1 MDAFLIFSAVL
12 VVAAVLLVYAGVKT
26 VPQGQHWTV
35 LRFGQYT
42 RTLQPGLQLIIPFV
56 DTIGSRMSVMEG
68 VLDIPRQ
75 TVISSDNANVEADAV
90 AFYRVDDV
98 AKASYQIQK
107 VSQAITNLAMT
118 NLRSV
123 LGSMQVD
130 EMLSKREE
138 INARIQAA
146 MDAATTPWGV
156 KVTRVEIKD
165 LALSPELQKAM
176 NMQMTAE
183 RHRRAVVTQA
193 SGDREAEIARAE
205 GQKQAAILRAQG
217 EREAA
222 FLQSEAREREA
233 QAEAKATLEVSQAI
247 ASGEKAALQ
256 YFLGLKYVEA
266 LKEIGAASNSKL
278 VMMPLDAA
286 GVTGAV
292 GGIAELIKDVGAH
305 ASGVK
310 G

>member
-12 VVAAVLLVYAGVKT
+12 VAAAVLLVYAGVKT
-26 VPQGQHWTV
+26 VPQGQNWTV

-90 AFYRVDDV
+90 AFYRVDNV
-98 AKASYQIQK
+98 AQASYQIQN

-123 LGSMQVD
+123 LGSMQGD
-130 EMLSKREE
+130 ELLSKREE

-233 QAEAKATLEVSQAI
+233 QAEAKATLDVSQAI

-266 LKEIGAASNSKL
+266 LKEIGASESSKL

-292 GGIAELIKDVGAH
+292 GGIAELIKDVGTH

>member
-12 VVAAVLLVYAGVKT
+12 VAAAVLLVYAGVKT
-26 VPQGQHWTV
+26 VPQGQNWTV

-90 AFYRVDDV
+90 AFYRVDNV
-98 AKASYQIQK
+98 AQASYQIQN

-176 NMQMTAE
+176 NLQMTAE

-233 QAEAKATLEVSQAI
+233 QAEAKATLDVSQAI

-266 LKEIGAASNSKL
+266 LKEIGASESSKL

>member
-1 MDAFLIFSAVL
+1 MDAFLVFSAVL
-12 VVAAVLLVYAGVKT
+12 VAAAVLLVYAGVKT
-26 VPQGQHWTV
+26 VPQGQNWTV

-90 AFYRVDDV
+90 AFYRVDNV
-98 AKASYQIQK
+98 AQASYQIQN

-233 QAEAKATLEVSQAI
+233 QAEAKATLDVSQAI

-266 LKEIGAASNSKL
+266 LKEIGAAESSKL

-292 GGIAELIKDVGAH
+292 GGIAELIKDVGTH